1 MAGNKTLIAITPL
14 TEAFWRCRDFCMNRL
29 MRSVPVWLIPAL
41 MCAMTLFIAPGQA
54 DEQRPSAT
62 VSLSAVLEGDTQA
75 IGSDIVWRIFTDPT
89 DRTPSLLVFES
100 DAPEPVIQLPPG
112 AYIIHVA
119 YGLSG
124 TTKRIVVGQSPVK
137 ETISL
142 NAGGMQLAAMIGDT
156 PVPDDAVIFN
166 VYVAVGSDPEGR
178 LIAGNLKA
186 NTVLRLPA
194 GTYRVVSQYGDTN
207 AIMSTDLTIESGKL
221 TTATV
226 KHRAAMVTLKLVR
239 TLGGE
244 AYAGTSFSVLTPG
257 GDTIREAVGAFPSM
271 ILAEGSYILIA
282 RNGGKVFTQEFSVKS
297 GYDQDIEILMK

>member
-1 MAGNKTLIAITPL
+1 MIKFFRSAPL
-14 TEAFWRCRDFCMNRL
+14 
-29 MRSVPVWLIPAL
+29 WLVL
-41 MCAMTLFIAPGQA
+41 VL
-54 DEQRPSAT
+54 AT
-62 VSLSAVLEGDTQA
+62 VTFGSVARSEDARPTSTITLSTVLEGDTA
-75 IGSDIVWRIFTDPT
+75 VIKSGVTWRIFTDPT

-100 DAPEPVIQLPPG
+100 DAAEPVIQLPPG
-112 AYIIHVA
+112 PYIIHVA

-124 TTKRIVVGQSPVK
+124 TTKRIVVGQSPLT

-142 NAGGMQLAAMIGDT
+142 NAGGLQLTAMIGET
-156 PVPDDAVIFN
+156 PVPDEAVIFN

-186 NTVLRLPA
+186 NTILRLPA
-194 GTYRVVSQYGDTN
+194 GTYRIVSQYGDTN

-257 GDTIREAVGAFPSM
+257 GDTIREAEGAYPSM

>member
-1 MAGNKTLIAITPL
+1 MIK
-14 TEAFWRCRDFCMNRL
+14 FF
-29 MRSVPVWLIPAL
+29 RSVPLWLVL
-41 MCAMTLFIAPGQA
+41 VL
-54 DEQRPSAT
+54 AT
-62 VSLSAVLEGDTQA
+62 VTFGSVARSEDARPTSTITLSTVLEGDTA
-75 IGSDIVWRIFTDPT
+75 VIKSGVTWRIFTDPT

-100 DAPEPVIQLPPG
+100 GAAEPVIQLPPG
-112 AYIIHVA
+112 PYIIHVA

-124 TTKRIVVGQSPVK
+124 TTKRIVVGQSPLK

-142 NAGGMQLAAMIGDT
+142 NAGGLQLTAMIGET
-156 PVPDDAVIFN
+156 PVPDEAVIFN
-166 VYVAVGSDPEGR
+166 IYVAVGSDPEGR
-178 LIAGNLKA
+178 LISGNLRA
-186 NTVLRLPA
+186 NTILRLPA
-194 GTYRVVSQYGDTN
+194 GTYRIVSQYGDTN
-207 AIMSTDLTIESGKL
+207 AIMSTDLTIESGTL

-239 TLGGE
+239 SLGGE

-257 GDTIREAVGAFPSM
+257 GDTIREAEGAYPSM

>member
-1 MAGNKTLIAITPL
+1 MIK
-14 TEAFWRCRDFCMNRL
+14 FF
-29 MRSVPVWLIPAL
+29 RSVPLWLVLVI
-41 MCAMTLFIAPGQA
+41 
-54 DEQRPSAT
+54 AT
-62 VSLSAVLEGDTQA
+62 VTFGSVARSEDARPTSTITLSTVLEGDTA
-75 IGSDIVWRIFTDPT
+75 VIKSGVTWRIFTDPT
-89 DRTPSLLVFES
+89 DRTPSLLVYES
-100 DAPEPVIQLPPG
+100 DAAEPVIQLPPG
-112 AYIIHVA
+112 PYIIHVA

-124 TTKRIVVGQSPVK
+124 TTKRIVVGQSPLK

-142 NAGGMQLAAMIGDT
+142 NAGGLQLTAMIGET
-156 PVPDDAVIFN
+156 PVPDEAVIFN

-178 LIAGNLKA
+178 LISGNLKA
-186 NTVLRLPA
+186 NTILRLPA
-194 GTYRVVSQYGDTN
+194 GTYRIVSQYGDTN

-257 GDTIREAVGAFPSM
+257 GDTIREAVGAYPSM

-297 GYDQDIEILMK
+297 GYDQDIEILMR

>member
-1 MAGNKTLIAITPL
+1 MIK
-14 TEAFWRCRDFCMNRL
+14 FF
-29 MRSVPVWLIPAL
+29 RSVPLWLVL
-41 MCAMTLFIAPGQA
+41 VL
-54 DEQRPSAT
+54 AT
-62 VSLSAVLEGDTQA
+62 VTFGSVARSEDARPTSTITLSTVLEGDTA
-75 IGSDIVWRIFTDPT
+75 VIKSGVTWRIFTDPT

-100 DAPEPVIQLPPG
+100 DAAEPVIQLPPG
-112 AYIIHVA
+112 PYIIHVA

-124 TTKRIVVGQSPVK
+124 TTKRIVVGQSPLK

-142 NAGGMQLAAMIGDT
+142 NAGGLQLTAMIGET
-156 PVPDDAVIFN
+156 PVPDEAVIFN

-178 LIAGNLKA
+178 LISGNLRA
-186 NTVLRLPA
+186 NTILRLPA
-194 GTYRVVSQYGDTN
+194 GTYRIVSQYGDTN

-257 GDTIREAVGAFPSM
+257 GDTIREAVGAYPLM

>member
-1 MAGNKTLIAITPL
+1 MMTFFRFAPLWLLLVLATAPYGPVVRAEDARPTSTL
-14 TEAFWRCRDFCMNRL
+14 
-29 MRSVPVWLIPAL
+29 AL
-41 MCAMTLFIAPGQA
+41 K
-54 DEQRPSAT
+54 
-62 VSLSAVLEGDTQA
+62 AVLEGDKTVIKA
-75 IGSDIVWRIFTDPT
+75 GMRWRIFTDPT

-100 DAPEPVIQLPPG
+100 DAAEPVIQLPPG
-112 AYIIHVA
+112 PYIIHVA

-124 TTKRIVVGQSPVK
+124 TTKRIVVGQSPLA

-142 NAGGMQLAAMIGDT
+142 NAGGLRLTAMIGDT
-156 PVPDDAVIFN
+156 PVPDDSVTFN
-166 VYVAVGSDPEGR
+166 VFVAVGSDPEGR
-178 LIAGNLKA
+178 LIAGNLRA
-186 NTVLRLPA
+186 NTILRLPA
-194 GTYRVVSQYGDTN
+194 GPYRIVSQYGDTN

-282 RNGGKVFTQEFSVKS
+282 RNGGKVFTQEFTVKS
-297 GYDQDIEILMK
+297 GYDQDIEILMR

>member
-1 MAGNKTLIAITPL
+1 MIKFFRSAPL
-14 TEAFWRCRDFCMNRL
+14 
-29 MRSVPVWLIPAL
+29 WLVL
-41 MCAMTLFIAPGQA
+41 VL
-54 DEQRPSAT
+54 AT
-62 VSLSAVLEGDTQA
+62 VTFGSVARSEDARPTSTITLSTVLEGDTA
-75 IGSDIVWRIFTDPT
+75 VIKSGVTWRIFTDPT

-100 DAPEPVIQLPPG
+100 DAAEPVIQLPPG
-112 AYIIHVA
+112 PYIIHVA

-124 TTKRIVVGQSPVK
+124 TTKRIVVGQSPLK

-142 NAGGMQLAAMIGDT
+142 NAGGLQLTAMIGDT
-156 PVPDDAVIFN
+156 PVPDEAVIFN
-166 VYVAVGSDPEGR
+166 IYVAVGSDPEGR
-178 LIAGNLKA
+178 LISGNLRA
-186 NTVLRLPA
+186 NTILRLPA
-194 GTYRVVSQYGDTN
+194 GTYRIVSQYGDTN

-257 GDTIREAVGAFPSM
+257 GDTIREAVGAYPSM

>member
-1 MAGNKTLIAITPL
+1 MIKFFRSAPL
-14 TEAFWRCRDFCMNRL
+14 
-29 MRSVPVWLIPAL
+29 WLVL
-41 MCAMTLFIAPGQA
+41 VL
-54 DEQRPSAT
+54 AT
-62 VSLSAVLEGDTQA
+62 VTFGSVARSEDARPTSTITLGTVLEGDTA
-75 IGSDIVWRIFTDPT
+75 VIKSGVTWRIFTDPT

-100 DAPEPVIQLPPG
+100 DAAEPVIQLPPG
-112 AYIIHVA
+112 PYIIHVA

-124 TTKRIVVGQSPVK
+124 TTKRIVVGQSPLK

-142 NAGGMQLAAMIGDT
+142 NAGGLQLTAMIGET
-156 PVPDDAVIFN
+156 PVPDEAVIFN

-186 NTVLRLPA
+186 NTILRLPA
-194 GTYRVVSQYGDTN
+194 GTYRIVSQYGDTN

-257 GDTIREAVGAFPSM
+257 GDTIREAEGAYPSM

>member
-1 MAGNKTLIAITPL
+1 MIK
-14 TEAFWRCRDFCMNRL
+14 FF
-29 MRSVPVWLIPAL
+29 RSVPLWLVL
-41 MCAMTLFIAPGQA
+41 VL
-54 DEQRPSAT
+54 AT
-62 VSLSAVLEGDTQA
+62 VTFGSVARSEDARPTSTITLSTVLEGDTA
-75 IGSDIVWRIFTDPT
+75 VIKSGVTWRIFTDPT

-100 DAPEPVIQLPPG
+100 DAAEPVIQLPPG
-112 AYIIHVA
+112 PYIIHVA

-124 TTKRIVVGQSPVK
+124 TTKRIVVGQSPLK

-142 NAGGMQLAAMIGDT
+142 NAGGLQLTAMIGDT
-156 PVPDDAVIFN
+156 PVPDEAVIFN
-166 VYVAVGSDPEGR
+166 IYVAVGSDPEGR
-178 LIAGNLKA
+178 LISGNLRA
-186 NTVLRLPA
+186 NTILRLPA
-194 GTYRVVSQYGDTN
+194 GTYRIVSQYGDTN

-257 GDTIREAVGAFPSM
+257 GDTIREAEGAYPSM

>member
-1 MAGNKTLIAITPL
+1 MIKFFRSAPL
-14 TEAFWRCRDFCMNRL
+14 
-29 MRSVPVWLIPAL
+29 WLVL
-41 MCAMTLFIAPGQA
+41 VL
-54 DEQRPSAT
+54 AT
-62 VSLSAVLEGDTQA
+62 VTFGSVARSEDARPTSTITLSTVLEGDTA
-75 IGSDIVWRIFTDPT
+75 VIKSGVTWRIFTDPT

-100 DAPEPVIQLPPG
+100 DAAEPVIQLPPG
-112 AYIIHVA
+112 PYIIHVA

-124 TTKRIVVGQSPVK
+124 TTKRIVVGQSPLK

-142 NAGGMQLAAMIGDT
+142 NAGGLQLTAMIGET
-156 PVPDDAVIFN
+156 PVPDEAVIFN

-178 LIAGNLKA
+178 LISGNLRA
-186 NTVLRLPA
+186 NTILRLPA
-194 GTYRVVSQYGDTN
+194 GTYRIVSQYGDTN

-257 GDTIREAVGAFPSM
+257 GDTIREAEGAYPSM

>member
-1 MAGNKTLIAITPL
+1 MIK
-14 TEAFWRCRDFCMNRL
+14 FF
-29 MRSVPVWLIPAL
+29 RSVPLWLVLVI
-41 MCAMTLFIAPGQA
+41 
-54 DEQRPSAT
+54 AT
-62 VSLSAVLEGDTQA
+62 VTFGSVARSEDARPTSTITLSTVLEGDTA
-75 IGSDIVWRIFTDPT
+75 VIKSGVTWRIFTDPT
-89 DRTPSLLVFES
+89 DRTPSLLVYES
-100 DAPEPVIQLPPG
+100 DAAEPVIQLPPG
-112 AYIIHVA
+112 PYIIHVA

-124 TTKRIVVGQSPVK
+124 TTKRIVVGQSPLK

-142 NAGGMQLAAMIGDT
+142 NAGGLQLTAMIGDT
-156 PVPDDAVIFN
+156 PVPDEAVIFN

-178 LIAGNLKA
+178 LISGNLKA
-186 NTVLRLPA
+186 NTILRLPA
-194 GTYRVVSQYGDTN
+194 GTYRIVSQYGDTN

-257 GDTIREAVGAFPSM
+257 GDTIREAVGAYPSM

-297 GYDQDIEILMK
+297 GYDQDIEILMR

>member
-1 MAGNKTLIAITPL
+1 MIK
-14 TEAFWRCRDFCMNRL
+14 FR
-29 MRSVPVWLIPAL
+29 RSVTLWLVLVLGTVTFGSVARSEEARPTSTI
-41 MCAMTLFIAPGQA
+41 TL
-54 DEQRPSAT
+54 ST
-62 VSLSAVLEGDTQA
+62 VLEGDTA
-75 IGSDIVWRIFTDPT
+75 VIKSGVTWRIFTDPT
-89 DRTPSLLVFES
+89 DRTPSLLVYES
-100 DAPEPVIQLPPG
+100 DAAEPVIQLPPG
-112 AYIIHVA
+112 PYIIHVA

-124 TTKRIVVGQSPVK
+124 TTKRIVVGQSPLK

-142 NAGGMQLAAMIGDT
+142 NAGGLQLTAMIGDT
-156 PVPDDAVIFN
+156 PVPDEAVIFN

-186 NTVLRLPA
+186 NTILRLPA
-194 GTYRVVSQYGDTN
+194 GTYRIVSQYGDTN

-257 GDTIREAVGAFPSM
+257 GDTIREAVGAYPSM

-282 RNGGKVFTQEFSVKS
+282 RNGGKVFTQEFTVKS
-297 GYDQDIEILMK
+297 GYDQDIEILMR

>member
-1 MAGNKTLIAITPL
+1 MIK
-14 TEAFWRCRDFCMNRL
+14 FF
-29 MRSVPVWLIPAL
+29 RSVPLWLVL
-41 MCAMTLFIAPGQA
+41 VL
-54 DEQRPSAT
+54 AT
-62 VSLSAVLEGDTQA
+62 VTFGSVARSEDARPTSTITLSTVLEGDTA
-75 IGSDIVWRIFTDPT
+75 VIKSGVTWRIFTDPT

-100 DAPEPVIQLPPG
+100 DAAEPVIQLPPG
-112 AYIIHVA
+112 PYIIHVA

-124 TTKRIVVGQSPVK
+124 TTKRIVVGQSPLK

-142 NAGGMQLAAMIGDT
+142 NAGGLQLTAMIGDT
-156 PVPDDAVIFN
+156 PVPDEAVIFN
-166 VYVAVGSDPEGR
+166 IYVAVGSDPEGR
-178 LIAGNLKA
+178 LISGNLRA
-186 NTVLRLPA
+186 NTILRLPA
-194 GTYRVVSQYGDTN
+194 GTYRIVSQYGDTN
-207 AIMSTDLTIESGKL
+207 AIMSTDLAIESGKL

-226 KHRAAMVTLKLVR
+226 KHRAALVTLKLVR
-239 TLGGE
+239 SLGGE

>member
-1 MAGNKTLIAITPL
+1 MTKY
-14 TEAFWRCRDFCMNRL
+14 F
-29 MRSVPVWLIPAL
+29 RSVPLWLVL
-41 MCAMTLFIAPGQA
+41 VL
-54 DEQRPSAT
+54 AT
-62 VSLSAVLEGDTQA
+62 VTFGSVARSEDARPTSTITLSTVLEGDTA
-75 IGSDIVWRIFTDPT
+75 VIKSGVKWRIFTDPT

-100 DAPEPVIQLPPG
+100 DAAEPVIQLPPG
-112 AYIIHVA
+112 PYIIHVA

-124 TTKRIVVGQSPVK
+124 TTKRIVVGQSPLK

-142 NAGGMQLAAMIGDT
+142 NAGGLQLTAMIGDT
-156 PVPDDAVIFN
+156 PVPDEAVIFN
-166 VYVAVGSDPEGR
+166 IYVAVGSDPEGR

-186 NTVLRLPA
+186 NTILRLPA
-194 GTYRVVSQYGDTN
+194 GTYRIVSQYGDTN

-257 GDTIREAVGAFPSM
+257 GDTIREAEGAYPSM

>member
-1 MAGNKTLIAITPL
+1 MIKFFRSAPL
-14 TEAFWRCRDFCMNRL
+14 
-29 MRSVPVWLIPAL
+29 WLVL
-41 MCAMTLFIAPGQA
+41 VL
-54 DEQRPSAT
+54 AT
-62 VSLSAVLEGDTQA
+62 VTFGSVARSEDARPTSTITLSTVLEGDTA
-75 IGSDIVWRIFTDPT
+75 VIKSGVTWRIFTDPT

-100 DAPEPVIQLPPG
+100 DAAEPVIQLPPG
-112 AYIIHVA
+112 PYIIHVA

-124 TTKRIVVGQSPVK
+124 TTKRIVVGQSPLK

-142 NAGGMQLAAMIGDT
+142 NAGGLQLTAMIGET
-156 PVPDDAVIFN
+156 PVPDEAVIFN

-178 LIAGNLKA
+178 LIAGNLRA
-186 NTVLRLPA
+186 NTILRLPA
-194 GTYRVVSQYGDTN
+194 GTYRIVSQYGDTN

-257 GDTIREAVGAFPSM
+257 GDTIREAVGAYPSM

-297 GYDQDIEILMK
+297 GYDQDIEILMR

>member
-1 MAGNKTLIAITPL
+1 MIK
-14 TEAFWRCRDFCMNRL
+14 FF
-29 MRSVPVWLIPAL
+29 RSVPLWLVL
-41 MCAMTLFIAPGQA
+41 VL
-54 DEQRPSAT
+54 AT
-62 VSLSAVLEGDTQA
+62 VTFGSVARSEDARPTSTITLSTVLEGDTA
-75 IGSDIVWRIFTDPT
+75 VIKSGVTWRIFTDPT

-100 DAPEPVIQLPPG
+100 DAAEPVIQLPPG
-112 AYIIHVA
+112 PYIIHVA

-124 TTKRIVVGQSPVK
+124 TTKRIVVGQSPLT

-142 NAGGMQLAAMIGDT
+142 NAGGLQLTAMIGET
-156 PVPDDAVIFN
+156 PVPDEAVIFN

-178 LIAGNLKA
+178 LIAGNLRA
-186 NTVLRLPA
+186 NTILRLPA
-194 GTYRVVSQYGDTN
+194 GTYRIVSQYGDTN

-257 GDTIREAVGAFPSM
+257 GDTIREAEGAYPSM

-297 GYDQDIEILMK
+297 GYDQDIEILMR

>member
-1 MAGNKTLIAITPL
+1 MIK
-14 TEAFWRCRDFCMNRL
+14 FF
-29 MRSVPVWLIPAL
+29 RSVPLWLVL
-41 MCAMTLFIAPGQA
+41 VL
-54 DEQRPSAT
+54 AT
-62 VSLSAVLEGDTQA
+62 VTFGSVARSEDARPTSTITLSTVLEGDTA
-75 IGSDIVWRIFTDPT
+75 VIKSGVTWRIFTDPT

-100 DAPEPVIQLPPG
+100 DAAEPVIQLPPG
-112 AYIIHVA
+112 PYIIHVA

-124 TTKRIVVGQSPVK
+124 TTKRIVVGQSPLK

-142 NAGGMQLAAMIGDT
+142 NAGGLQLTAMIGET
-156 PVPDDAVIFN
+156 PVPDEAVIFN
-166 VYVAVGSDPEGR
+166 IYVAVGSDPEGR
-178 LIAGNLKA
+178 LIAGNLRA
-186 NTVLRLPA
+186 NTILRLPA
-194 GTYRVVSQYGDTN
+194 GTYRIVSQYGDTN

-257 GDTIREAVGAFPSM
+257 GDTIREAVGAYPSM

>member
-1 MAGNKTLIAITPL
+1 MIK
-14 TEAFWRCRDFCMNRL
+14 FF
-29 MRSVPVWLIPAL
+29 RSVPLWLVL
-41 MCAMTLFIAPGQA
+41 VL
-54 DEQRPSAT
+54 AT
-62 VSLSAVLEGDTQA
+62 VTFGSVSRSEDARPTSTITLSTVLEGDTA
-75 IGSDIVWRIFTDPT
+75 VIKSGVTWRIFTDPT

-100 DAPEPVIQLPPG
+100 DAAEPVIQLPPG
-112 AYIIHVA
+112 PYIIHVA

-124 TTKRIVVGQSPVK
+124 TTKRIVVGQSPLK

-142 NAGGMQLAAMIGDT
+142 NAGGLQLTAMIGET
-156 PVPDDAVIFN
+156 PVPDEAVIFN

-178 LIAGNLKA
+178 LISGNLKA
-186 NTVLRLPA
+186 NTILRLPA
-194 GTYRVVSQYGDTN
+194 GTYRIVSQYGDTN

-257 GDTIREAVGAFPSM
+257 GDTIREAVGAYPSM

>member
-1 MAGNKTLIAITPL
+1 MIK
-14 TEAFWRCRDFCMNRL
+14 FF
-29 MRSVPVWLIPAL
+29 RSVPLWLVL
-41 MCAMTLFIAPGQA
+41 VL
-54 DEQRPSAT
+54 AT
-62 VSLSAVLEGDTQA
+62 VTFGSVARSEDARPTSTITLSTVLEGDTA
-75 IGSDIVWRIFTDPT
+75 VIKSGVTWRIFTDPT

-100 DAPEPVIQLPPG
+100 NAAEPVIQLPPG
-112 AYIIHVA
+112 PYIIHVA

-124 TTKRIVVGQSPVK
+124 TTKRIVVGQSPLK

-142 NAGGMQLAAMIGDT
+142 NAGGLQLTAMIGET
-156 PVPDDAVIFN
+156 PVPDEAVIFN

-178 LIAGNLKA
+178 LISGNLRA
-186 NTVLRLPA
+186 NTILRLPA
-194 GTYRVVSQYGDTN
+194 GTYRIVSQYGDTN

-257 GDTIREAVGAFPSM
+257 GDTIREAVGAYPSM

>member
-1 MAGNKTLIAITPL
+1 MIK
-14 TEAFWRCRDFCMNRL
+14 FF
-29 MRSVPVWLIPAL
+29 RSVPLWLVL
-41 MCAMTLFIAPGQA
+41 VL
-54 DEQRPSAT
+54 AT
-62 VSLSAVLEGDTQA
+62 VTFGSVARSEDARPTSTITLSTVLEGDTA
-75 IGSDIVWRIFTDPT
+75 VIKSGVTWRIFTDPT

-100 DAPEPVIQLPPG
+100 DAAEPVIQLPPG
-112 AYIIHVA
+112 PYIIHVA

-124 TTKRIVVGQSPVK
+124 TTKRIVVGQSPLK

-142 NAGGMQLAAMIGDT
+142 NAGGLQLTAMIGET
-156 PVPDDAVIFN
+156 PVPNEAVIFN
-166 VYVAVGSDPEGR
+166 IYVAVGSDPEGR
-178 LIAGNLKA
+178 LISGNLRA
-186 NTVLRLPA
+186 NTILRLPA
-194 GTYRVVSQYGDTN
+194 GTYRIVSQYGDTN

-257 GDTIREAVGAFPSM
+257 GDTIREAEGAYPSM

>member
-1 MAGNKTLIAITPL
+1 MIK
-14 TEAFWRCRDFCMNRL
+14 FF
-29 MRSVPVWLIPAL
+29 RSVPLWLVL
-41 MCAMTLFIAPGQA
+41 VL
-54 DEQRPSAT
+54 AT
-62 VSLSAVLEGDTQA
+62 VTFGSVARSEDARPTSTITLGTVLEGDTA
-75 IGSDIVWRIFTDPT
+75 VINSGLTWRIFTDPT

-100 DAPEPVIQLPPG
+100 NAAEPVIQLPPG
-112 AYIIHVA
+112 PYIIHVA

-124 TTKRIVVGQSPVK
+124 TTKRIVVGQSPLK

-142 NAGGMQLAAMIGDT
+142 NAGGLQLTAMIGET
-156 PVPDDAVIFN
+156 PVPDEAVIFN

-178 LIAGNLKA
+178 LIAGNLRA
-186 NTVLRLPA
+186 NTILRLPA
-194 GTYRVVSQYGDTN
+194 GTYRIVSQYGDTN

-257 GDTIREAVGAFPSM
+257 GDTIREAEGAYPSM

>member
-1 MAGNKTLIAITPL
+1 MIKFFRSAPL
-14 TEAFWRCRDFCMNRL
+14 
-29 MRSVPVWLIPAL
+29 WLVL
-41 MCAMTLFIAPGQA
+41 VL
-54 DEQRPSAT
+54 AT
-62 VSLSAVLEGDTQA
+62 VTFGSVARSEDARPTSTITLSTVLEGDTA
-75 IGSDIVWRIFTDPT
+75 VIKSGVTWRIFTDPT

-100 DAPEPVIQLPPG
+100 DAAEPVIQLPPG
-112 AYIIHVA
+112 PYIIHVA

-124 TTKRIVVGQSPVK
+124 TTKRIVVGQSPLK

-142 NAGGMQLAAMIGDT
+142 NAGGLQLTAMIGDT
-156 PVPDDAVIFN
+156 PVPDEAVIFN
-166 VYVAVGSDPEGR
+166 IYVAVGSDPEGR
-178 LIAGNLKA
+178 LISGNLRA
-186 NTVLRLPA
+186 NTILRLPA
-194 GTYRVVSQYGDTN
+194 GTYRIVSQYGDTN

>member
-1 MAGNKTLIAITPL
+1 MIKFFRSAPL
-14 TEAFWRCRDFCMNRL
+14 
-29 MRSVPVWLIPAL
+29 WLVL
-41 MCAMTLFIAPGQA
+41 VL
-54 DEQRPSAT
+54 AT
-62 VSLSAVLEGDTQA
+62 VTFGSVARSEDARPTSTITLSTVLEGDTA
-75 IGSDIVWRIFTDPT
+75 VIKSGVTWRIFTDPT

-100 DAPEPVIQLPPG
+100 DAAEPVIQLPPG
-112 AYIIHVA
+112 PYIIHVA

-124 TTKRIVVGQSPVK
+124 TTKRIVVGQSPLK

-142 NAGGMQLAAMIGDT
+142 NAGGLQLTAMIGET
-156 PVPDDAVIFN
+156 PVPDEAVIFN

-178 LIAGNLKA
+178 LIAGNLRA
-186 NTVLRLPA
+186 NTILRLPA
-194 GTYRVVSQYGDTN
+194 GTYRIVSQYGDTN

-257 GDTIREAVGAFPSM
+257 GDTIREAEGAYPSM

>member
-1 MAGNKTLIAITPL
+1 MIK
-14 TEAFWRCRDFCMNRL
+14 FF
-29 MRSVPVWLIPAL
+29 RSVPLWLVL
-41 MCAMTLFIAPGQA
+41 VL
-54 DEQRPSAT
+54 AT
-62 VSLSAVLEGDTQA
+62 VTFGSVARSEDARPTSTITLSTVLEGDTA
-75 IGSDIVWRIFTDPT
+75 VIKSGVTWRIFTDPT

-100 DAPEPVIQLPPG
+100 DAAEPVIQLPPG
-112 AYIIHVA
+112 PYIIHVA

-124 TTKRIVVGQSPVK
+124 TTKRIVVGQSPLK

-142 NAGGMQLAAMIGDT
+142 NAGGLQLTAMIGET
-156 PVPDDAVIFN
+156 PVPDEAVIFN
-166 VYVAVGSDPEGR
+166 IYVAVGSDPEGR
-178 LIAGNLKA
+178 LISGNLRA
-186 NTVLRLPA
+186 NTILRLPA
-194 GTYRVVSQYGDTN
+194 GTYRIVSQYGDTN

-226 KHRAAMVTLKLVR
+226 KHRAALVTLKLVR

-257 GDTIREAVGAFPSM
+257 GDTIREAEGAYPSM

>member
-1 MAGNKTLIAITPL
+1 MIK
-14 TEAFWRCRDFCMNRL
+14 FF
-29 MRSVPVWLIPAL
+29 RSVPLWLVL
-41 MCAMTLFIAPGQA
+41 VL
-54 DEQRPSAT
+54 AT
-62 VSLSAVLEGDTQA
+62 VTFGSVARSEDARPTSTITLSTVLEGDTA
-75 IGSDIVWRIFTDPT
+75 VIKSGLTWRIFTDPT

-100 DAPEPVIQLPPG
+100 DAAEPVIQLPPG
-112 AYIIHVA
+112 PYIIHVA

-124 TTKRIVVGQSPVK
+124 TTKRIVVGQSPLK

-142 NAGGMQLAAMIGDT
+142 NAGGLQLTAMIGET
-156 PVPDDAVIFN
+156 PVPDEAVIFN

-178 LIAGNLKA
+178 LIAGNLRA
-186 NTVLRLPA
+186 NTILRLPA
-194 GTYRVVSQYGDTN
+194 GTYRIVSQYGDTN

-257 GDTIREAVGAFPSM
+257 GDTIREAVGAYPSM

>member
-1 MAGNKTLIAITPL
+1 MII
-14 TEAFWRCRDFCMNRL
+14 FF
-29 MRSVPVWLIPAL
+29 RSVLLWLVLGLATAVPLLSLHAQEARPA
-41 MCAMTLFIAPGQA
+41 
-54 DEQRPSAT
+54 AT
-62 VSLSAVLEGDTQA
+62 ISLNAVLEGDTA
-75 IGSDIVWRIFTDPT
+75 IIKSGLTWRIFTDPT
-89 DRTPSLLVFES
+89 DRTPSLQVFES
-100 DAPEPVIQLPPG
+100 ADAEPVIQLPPG

-124 TTKRIVVGQSPVK
+124 TTKRIVVGQSTLK
-137 ETISL
+137 ETIKL
-142 NAGGMQLAAMIGDT
+142 NAGGLRMTAMIGET
-156 PVPDDAVIFN
+156 PVPDHAVVFN
-166 VYVAVGSDPEGR
+166 VYVAVGSDPGGC

-186 NTVLRLPA
+186 NTILRLPA
-194 GTYRVVSQYGDTN
+194 GTYRIVSQYGDTN

-226 KHRAAMVTLKLVR
+226 KHRAAQVTLKLVR
-239 TLGGE
+239 SLGGE

-257 GDTIREAVGAFPSM
+257 GDTIREAVGAYPSM

>member
-1 MAGNKTLIAITPL
+1 MIK
-14 TEAFWRCRDFCMNRL
+14 FF
-29 MRSVPVWLIPAL
+29 RSVPLWLVL
-41 MCAMTLFIAPGQA
+41 VL
-54 DEQRPSAT
+54 AT
-62 VSLSAVLEGDTQA
+62 VTFGSVARSEDARPTSTITLSTVLEGDTA
-75 IGSDIVWRIFTDPT
+75 VIKSGVTWRIFTDPT

-100 DAPEPVIQLPPG
+100 DAAEPVIQLPPG
-112 AYIIHVA
+112 PYIIHVA

-124 TTKRIVVGQSPVK
+124 TTKRIVVGQSPLT

-142 NAGGMQLAAMIGDT
+142 NAGGLQLTAMIGET
-156 PVPDDAVIFN
+156 PVPDEAVIFN

-178 LIAGNLKA
+178 LIADNLRA
-186 NTVLRLPA
+186 NTILRLPA
-194 GTYRVVSQYGDTN
+194 GTYRIVSQYGDTN

-257 GDTIREAVGAFPSM
+257 GDTIREAEGAYPSM

-282 RNGGKVFTQEFSVKS
+282 RNGGKVFTQEFNVKS

>member
-1 MAGNKTLIAITPL
+1 MIKFFRSAPL
-14 TEAFWRCRDFCMNRL
+14 
-29 MRSVPVWLIPAL
+29 WLVL
-41 MCAMTLFIAPGQA
+41 VL
-54 DEQRPSAT
+54 AT
-62 VSLSAVLEGDTQA
+62 VTFGSVARSEDARPTSTITLSTVLEGDTA
-75 IGSDIVWRIFTDPT
+75 VIKSGVTWRIFTDPT

-100 DAPEPVIQLPPG
+100 NAAEPVIQLPPG
-112 AYIIHVA
+112 PYIIHVA

-124 TTKRIVVGQSPVK
+124 TTKRIVVGQSPLK

-142 NAGGMQLAAMIGDT
+142 NAGGLQLTAMIGET
-156 PVPDDAVIFN
+156 PVPDEAVIFN

-178 LIAGNLKA
+178 MISGNLRA
-186 NTVLRLPA
+186 NTILRLPA
-194 GTYRVVSQYGDTN
+194 GTYRIVSQYGDTN

-257 GDTIREAVGAFPSM
+257 GDTIREAVGAYPSM

>member
-1 MAGNKTLIAITPL
+1 MIK
-14 TEAFWRCRDFCMNRL
+14 FF
-29 MRSVPVWLIPAL
+29 RSVPLWLVL
-41 MCAMTLFIAPGQA
+41 VL
-54 DEQRPSAT
+54 AT
-62 VSLSAVLEGDTQA
+62 VTFGSVARSEDARPTSTITLSTVLEGDTA
-75 IGSDIVWRIFTDPT
+75 VIKSGVTWRIFTDPT

-100 DAPEPVIQLPPG
+100 DAAEPVIQLPPG
-112 AYIIHVA
+112 PYIIHVA

-124 TTKRIVVGQSPVK
+124 TTKRIVVGQSPLK

-142 NAGGMQLAAMIGDT
+142 NAGGLQLTAMIGET
-156 PVPDDAVIFN
+156 PVPDEAVIFN

-178 LIAGNLKA
+178 LISGNLKA
-186 NTVLRLPA
+186 NTILRLPA
-194 GTYRVVSQYGDTN
+194 GTYRIVSQYGDTN

-257 GDTIREAVGAFPSM
+257 GDTIREAVGAYPLM

>member
-1 MAGNKTLIAITPL
+1 MIK
-14 TEAFWRCRDFCMNRL
+14 FF
-29 MRSVPVWLIPAL
+29 RSVPLWLVL
-41 MCAMTLFIAPGQA
+41 VL
-54 DEQRPSAT
+54 AT
-62 VSLSAVLEGDTQA
+62 VTFGSVARSEDARPTSTITLSTVLEGDTA
-75 IGSDIVWRIFTDPT
+75 VIKSGLTWRIFTDPT

-100 DAPEPVIQLPPG
+100 DAAEPVIQLPPG
-112 AYIIHVA
+112 PYIIHVA

-124 TTKRIVVGQSPVK
+124 TTKRIVVGQSPLT

-142 NAGGMQLAAMIGDT
+142 NAGGLQLTAMIGET
-156 PVPDDAVIFN
+156 PVPDEAVIFN

-178 LIAGNLKA
+178 LISGNLRA
-186 NTVLRLPA
+186 NTILRLPA
-194 GTYRVVSQYGDTN
+194 GTYRIVSQYGDTN

-257 GDTIREAVGAFPSM
+257 GDTIREAVGAYPSM

>member
-1 MAGNKTLIAITPL
+1 MIKFFRSAPL
-14 TEAFWRCRDFCMNRL
+14 
-29 MRSVPVWLIPAL
+29 WLVL
-41 MCAMTLFIAPGQA
+41 VL
-54 DEQRPSAT
+54 AT
-62 VSLSAVLEGDTQA
+62 VTFGSVARSEDARPTSTITLSTVLEGDTA
-75 IGSDIVWRIFTDPT
+75 VIKSGLTWRIFTDPT

-100 DAPEPVIQLPPG
+100 DAAEPVIQLPPG
-112 AYIIHVA
+112 PYIIHVA

-124 TTKRIVVGQSPVK
+124 TTKRIVVGQSPLK

-142 NAGGMQLAAMIGDT
+142 NAGGLQLTAMIGDT
-156 PVPDDAVIFN
+156 PVPDEAVIFN

-178 LIAGNLKA
+178 LIAGNLRA
-186 NTVLRLPA
+186 NTILRLPA
-194 GTYRVVSQYGDTN
+194 GTYRIVSQYGDTN

-257 GDTIREAVGAFPSM
+257 GDTIREAEGAYPSM

>member
-1 MAGNKTLIAITPL
+1 MIK
-14 TEAFWRCRDFCMNRL
+14 FF
-29 MRSVPVWLIPAL
+29 RSVPLWLVL
-41 MCAMTLFIAPGQA
+41 VL
-54 DEQRPSAT
+54 AT
-62 VSLSAVLEGDTQA
+62 VTFGSVARSEDARPTSTITLSTVLEGDTA
-75 IGSDIVWRIFTDPT
+75 VIKSGVTWRIFTDPT

-100 DAPEPVIQLPPG
+100 NAAEPVIQLPPG
-112 AYIIHVA
+112 PYIIHVA

-124 TTKRIVVGQSPVK
+124 TTKRIVVGQSPLK

-142 NAGGMQLAAMIGDT
+142 NAGGLQLTAMIGET
-156 PVPDDAVIFN
+156 PVPDEAVIFN

-178 LIAGNLKA
+178 LISGNLKA
-186 NTVLRLPA
+186 NTILRLPA
-194 GTYRVVSQYGDTN
+194 GTYRIVSQYGDTN

-257 GDTIREAVGAFPSM
+257 GDTIREAVGAYPSM

>member
-1 MAGNKTLIAITPL
+1 MIKFFRSAPL
-14 TEAFWRCRDFCMNRL
+14 
-29 MRSVPVWLIPAL
+29 WLVL
-41 MCAMTLFIAPGQA
+41 VL
-54 DEQRPSAT
+54 AT
-62 VSLSAVLEGDTQA
+62 VTFGSVARSEDARPTSTITLGTVLEGDTA
-75 IGSDIVWRIFTDPT
+75 VIKSGVTWRIFTDPT

-100 DAPEPVIQLPPG
+100 NAAEPVIQLPPG
-112 AYIIHVA
+112 PYIIHVA

-124 TTKRIVVGQSPVK
+124 TTKRIVVGQSPLT

-142 NAGGMQLAAMIGDT
+142 NAGGLQLTAMIGET
-156 PVPDDAVIFN
+156 PVPDEAVIFN

-178 LIAGNLKA
+178 LISGNLKA
-186 NTVLRLPA
+186 NTILRLPA
-194 GTYRVVSQYGDTN
+194 GTYRIVSQYGDTN

-257 GDTIREAVGAFPSM
+257 GDTIREAVGAYPSM

-297 GYDQDIEILMK
+297 GYDQDIEILMR

>member
-1 MAGNKTLIAITPL
+1 MIK
-14 TEAFWRCRDFCMNRL
+14 FF
-29 MRSVPVWLIPAL
+29 RSVPLWLVL
-41 MCAMTLFIAPGQA
+41 VL
-54 DEQRPSAT
+54 AT
-62 VSLSAVLEGDTQA
+62 VTFGSVARSEDARPTSTITLGTVLEGDTA
-75 IGSDIVWRIFTDPT
+75 VIKSGLTWRIFTDPT

-100 DAPEPVIQLPPG
+100 DAAEPVIQLPPG
-112 AYIIHVA
+112 PYIIHVA

-124 TTKRIVVGQSPVK
+124 TTKRIVVGQSPLK

-142 NAGGMQLAAMIGDT
+142 NAGGLQLTAMIGDT
-156 PVPDDAVIFN
+156 PVPDEAVIFN

-178 LIAGNLKA
+178 LIAGNLRA
-186 NTVLRLPA
+186 NTILRLPA
-194 GTYRVVSQYGDTN
+194 GTYRIVSQYGDTN

-257 GDTIREAVGAFPSM
+257 GDTIREAEGAYPSM

>member
-1 MAGNKTLIAITPL
+1 MIK
-14 TEAFWRCRDFCMNRL
+14 FF
-29 MRSVPVWLIPAL
+29 RSVPLWLVLVLSTAIFGSVARSEDARPTSTI
-41 MCAMTLFIAPGQA
+41 TL
-54 DEQRPSAT
+54 ST
-62 VSLSAVLEGDTQA
+62 VLEGDTA
-75 IGSDIVWRIFTDPT
+75 VIKSGVTWRIFTDPT

-100 DAPEPVIQLPPG
+100 DAAEPVIQLPPG
-112 AYIIHVA
+112 PYIIHVA

-124 TTKRIVVGQSPVK
+124 TTKRIVVGQSPLK

-142 NAGGMQLAAMIGDT
+142 NAGGLQLTAMIGET
-156 PVPDDAVIFN
+156 PVPDEAVIFN

-178 LIAGNLKA
+178 LISGNLKA
-186 NTVLRLPA
+186 NTILRLPA
-194 GTYRVVSQYGDTN
+194 GTYRIVSQYGDTN

-257 GDTIREAVGAFPSM
+257 GDTIREAEGAYPSM

>member
-1 MAGNKTLIAITPL
+1 MIK
-14 TEAFWRCRDFCMNRL
+14 FF
-29 MRSVPVWLIPAL
+29 RSVPLWLVL
-41 MCAMTLFIAPGQA
+41 VL
-54 DEQRPSAT
+54 AT
-62 VSLSAVLEGDTQA
+62 VTFGSVARSEDARPTSTITLSTVLEGDTA
-75 IGSDIVWRIFTDPT
+75 VIKSGVTWRIFTDPT

-100 DAPEPVIQLPPG
+100 DAAEPVIQLPPG
-112 AYIIHVA
+112 PYIIHVA

-124 TTKRIVVGQSPVK
+124 TTKRIVVGQSPLK

-142 NAGGMQLAAMIGDT
+142 NAGGLQLTAMIGET
-156 PVPDDAVIFN
+156 PVPDEAVIFN

-186 NTVLRLPA
+186 NTILRLPA
-194 GTYRVVSQYGDTN
+194 GTYRIVSQYGDTN

-257 GDTIREAVGAFPSM
+257 GDTIREAEGAYPSM

>member
-1 MAGNKTLIAITPL
+1 MIK
-14 TEAFWRCRDFCMNRL
+14 FF
-29 MRSVPVWLIPAL
+29 RSVPLWLVL
-41 MCAMTLFIAPGQA
+41 VL
-54 DEQRPSAT
+54 AT
-62 VSLSAVLEGDTQA
+62 VTFGSVARSEDARPTSTITLSTVLEGDTA
-75 IGSDIVWRIFTDPT
+75 VIKSGVTWRIFTDPT

-100 DAPEPVIQLPPG
+100 DAAEPVIQLPPG
-112 AYIIHVA
+112 PYIIHVA

-124 TTKRIVVGQSPVK
+124 TTKRIVVGQSPLN

-142 NAGGMQLAAMIGDT
+142 NAGGLQLTAMIGET
-156 PVPDDAVIFN
+156 PVPDEAVIFN

-178 LIAGNLKA
+178 LISGNLKA
-186 NTVLRLPA
+186 NTILRLPA
-194 GTYRVVSQYGDTN
+194 GTYRIVSQYGDTN

-257 GDTIREAVGAFPSM
+257 GDTIREAEGAYPSM

>member
-1 MAGNKTLIAITPL
+1 MIKFFRSAPLWLVLVLATAIFGSVASSEDARPTSTITLGT
-14 TEAFWRCRDFCMNRL
+14 
-29 MRSVPVWLIPAL
+29 
-41 MCAMTLFIAPGQA
+41 
-54 DEQRPSAT
+54 
-62 VSLSAVLEGDTQA
+62 VLEGDTA
-75 IGSDIVWRIFTDPT
+75 VIKSGVTWRIFTDPT

-100 DAPEPVIQLPPG
+100 DAAEPVIQLPPG
-112 AYIIHVA
+112 PYIIHVA

-124 TTKRIVVGQSPVK
+124 TTKRIVVGQSPLK

-142 NAGGMQLAAMIGDT
+142 NAGGLQLTAMIGET
-156 PVPDDAVIFN
+156 PVPDEAVIFN

-178 LIAGNLKA
+178 LIADNLRA
-186 NTVLRLPA
+186 NTILRLPA
-194 GTYRVVSQYGDTN
+194 GTYRIVSQYGDTN

-257 GDTIREAVGAFPSM
+257 GDTIREAVGAYPSM